1 MVKCHKSWKLGWWH
15 CSPVWLADRCH
26 RGSLGSPCSPCQA
39 SKAPPPTWAAW
50 IVFASMNK
58 VIFITLVYIS
68 FAPGG
73 WTCWLLLE
81 WAISVECTGVATW
94 YLTWWE
100 LSPTASRK
108 WWASLCRVNFVLS
121 RCLAGKEQGGQGG
134 GGGGGP
140 GHQMLLLAKLE
151 WSCSLAGEAP
161 HPWQN
166 SFTSPFSFSLDLD
179 LYL

>member
-121 RCLAGKEQGGQGG
+121 RCLCRERAITRRRRRRRRRRRMRWTWPSDAPACK
-134 GGGGGP
+134 
-140 GHQMLLLAKLE
+140 ARVKL
-151 WSCSLAGEAP
+151 
-161 HPWQN
+161 
-166 SFTSPFSFSLDLD
+166 
-179 LYL
+179 